1 VENPGNLAHQ
11 AELAWGDV
19 DAAWELAD
27 HIVETTAHYPMLYAY
42 AMEPYCAVASYAGGS
57 LDVTSST
64 QHPFMVRN
72 ELARIFGLH
81 LVDVTVRAPFV
92 GGGYGSKSW
101 TKVEPLAAVGA
112 WKTGRP
118 VKVALSVEEAMLTT
132 RADSG
137 TVVVRSAFRSSGEIL
152 ARDFDIVFN
161 TGAYA
166 DSSPSILEKAVHRCF
181 GPYHIP
187 NLRVSARLIYT
198 NTVPASSYRGFGAP
212 QTNLAGEYN
221 IDRAAAELGIDPGE
235 LRLRNILMKGDEVLP
250 GKRPLD
256 ADLAD
261 DLTLLR
267 EKLDDA
273 PPHTAGF
280 RYGHGFGC
288 SVSDAGAFPASMA
301 LVRVLPDGSAAIST
315 GAVEIGQGSGTVL
328 SQIAAEELGLPLDR
342 VKISQSDTSST
353 LLERTTNASRTT
365 TIVGLAMQ
373 RACRQALDRLREMA
387 AEQWSVSVDDIR
399 VDAGRVMHESGK
411 SASFTEIL
419 DGWFGT
425 GAGEAIGIGIVR
437 RVDETAAMPPFWEV
451 GMSGVIVAIDETTCR
466 VDVARLVTVGDVG
479 FAINPAATEGQD
491 LGAATQGLGA
501 ALFEEL
507 TYDGGQLV
515 NPNVVDYRVPRM
527 GDLPDEIQTVLA
539 ERADGIG
546 PYGAKGGGEG
556 ALNPI
561 GGAVAVAVSRALGVW
576 SDVVRLP
583 ITPERVWH
591 MMHGGET

>member
-1 VENPGNLAHQ
+1 
-11 AELAWGDV
+11 
-19 DAAWELAD
+19 
-27 HIVETTAHYPMLYAY
+27 
-42 AMEPYCAVASYAGGS
+42 
-57 LDVTSST
+57 
-64 QHPFMVRN
+64 
-72 ELARIFGLH
+72 
-81 LVDVTVRAPFV
+81 
-92 GGGYGSKSW
+92 
-101 TKVEPLAAVGA
+101 
-112 WKTGRP
+112 
-118 VKVALSVEEAMLTT
+118 
-132 RADSG
+132 
-137 TVVVRSAFRSSGEIL
+137 
-152 ARDFDIVFN
+152 
-161 TGAYA
+161 
-166 DSSPSILEKAVHRCF
+166 
-181 GPYHIP
+181 
-187 NLRVSARLIYT
+187 
-198 NTVPASSYRGFGAP
+198 
-212 QTNLAGEYN
+212 
-221 IDRAAAELGIDPGE
+221 
-235 LRLRNILMKGDEVLP
+235 
-250 GKRPLD
+250 
-256 ADLAD
+256 
-261 DLTLLR
+261 
-267 EKLDDA
+267 
-273 PPHTAGF
+273 
-280 RYGHGFGC
+280 
-288 SVSDAGAFPASMA
+288 MA

-466 VDVARLVTVGDVG
+466 VDVTRLVTVGDVG

-591 MMHGGET
+591 MMHGGDT